1 MTRQGRILIVLAA
14 AGLAVLAALVA
25 VLLNTETDARRRRAA
40 ATYEATAA
48 QHLKNL
54 AAAEQNYLDNFGEY
68 ATFDQL
74 IAAGILLNKGFAG
87 EAPAVDGYVFRLR
100 LTPRQGDRPP
110 SYSIN
115 ADPHAAG
122 GGPTA
127 DRHLYLDSEVIG
139 IRYSDG
145 RPATATDRQ
154 RE

>member
-1 MTRQGRILIVLAA
+1 MTRKGRILIILAG

-25 VLLNTETDARRRRAA
+25 VLLNTETDAKRRRAA

-54 AAAEQNYLDNFGEY
+54 AAAEQNYFDNFGDY

-87 EAPAVDGYVFRLR
+87 EAPALDGYVFRLR
-100 LTPRQGDRPP
+100 LTPRAGERPP

-115 ADPHAAG
+115 ADPQAPG
-122 GGPTA
+122 GG
-127 DRHLYLDSEVIG
+127 RHLYLDSEVIG

-145 RPATATDRQ
+145 RPATSADRQ

>member
-1 MTRQGRILIVLAA
+1 MTRQGRILIILAG

-25 VLLNTETDARRRRAA
+25 VLLTTETDAKRRRAA

-54 AAAEQNYLDNFGEY
+54 AAAEQNYLDNFGDY

-100 LTPRQGDRPP
+100 LTPRAGERPP

-115 ADPHAAG
+115 ADPHPHG
-122 GGPTA
+122 GA
-127 DRHLYLDSEVIG
+127 RHLYLDSEVIG

-145 RPATATDRQ
+145 RPANATDRQ

>member
-1 MTRQGRILIVLAA
+1 MTRQGRILIILALV
-14 AGLAVLAALVA
+14 GLAVLAALVA
-25 VLLNTETDARRRRAA
+25 LLLNTETDAKRRRAA

-54 AAAEQNYLDNFGEY
+54 AAAEQNYFDNFGDY

-74 IAAGILLNKGFAG
+74 IAAGILLNEGFAG
-87 EAPAVDGYVFRLR
+87 ESPAVDGYVFRLR
-100 LTPRQGDRPP
+100 LVPRAGERAP

-115 ADPHAAG
+115 ADPRAAG
-122 GGPTA
+122 GG
-127 DRHLYLDSEVIG
+127 RHLYLDSEVIG

-145 RPATATDRQ
+145 RPANATDRQ